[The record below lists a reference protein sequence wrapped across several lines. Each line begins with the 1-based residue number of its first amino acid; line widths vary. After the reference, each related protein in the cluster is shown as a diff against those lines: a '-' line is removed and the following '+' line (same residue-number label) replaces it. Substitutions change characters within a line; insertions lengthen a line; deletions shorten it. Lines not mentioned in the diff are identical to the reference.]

1 MYKRPA
7 LLVAGCST
15 APKTEPVEGG
25 TATPSA
31 AAAINVY
38 TRDATSGTREAFEKA
53 GDFAEQLTSSAIEVS
68 SNGDMATKVGADE
81 NGIGYVSL
89 STYFAANGVKPLNF
103 EGVAPKMCIRD
114 SSLTVRFKISTK
126 IRMMIEIAQASS
138 KLGCSPDI
146 TDQM

>member
-1 MYKRPA
+1 MKKLFVFVLTA

-15 APKTEPVEGG
+15 APKTDPVEGG

-89 STYFAANGVKPLNF
+89 STDFAANGVKPLNF
-103 EGVAPKMCIRD
+103 EGVAP
-114 SSLTVRFKISTK
+114 SEATV
-126 IRMMIEIAQASS
+126 
-138 KLGCSPDI
+138 SP
-146 TDQM
+146 